1 MIEVSKWLRKTKK
14 ISTNQLGES
23 VISFRISICGIRG
36 WPAIPRYALCL
47 VVVALAATAVWVL
60 FVRDAMGELDTARQ
74 QEETLRQEY
83 KTKVAK
89 AVNLDTLKQQLKEV
103 QQYVA
108 LLERQLPSEAE
119 MDALLSDISQAGYA
133 RGLQVNLFRPNQV
146 VVQDY
151 YAELPISIKGSGK
164 FHDVANFAADVAN
177 LSRIVTLNNIAM
189 SPAKDNDS
197 GTGELMLEATA
208 KTFRYLDDKEI
219 EAQRQAKKETR

>member
-1 MIEVSKWLRKTKK
+1 MAAKDKK
-14 ISTNQLGES
+14 NLNES
-23 VISFRISICGIRG
+23 IGRISDQFQNLDMRDPGL

-47 VVVALAATAVWVL
+47 VVVVLAAVVVWFF
-60 FVRDAMGELDTARQ
+60 FVQDAMTELDAARQ
-74 QEETLRQEY
+74 KEETLRQEY

-89 AVNLDTLKQQLKEV
+89 AVNLDALKQQLEEV

-146 VVQDY
+146 VIQDY

-177 LSRIVTLNNIAM
+177 LSRIVTLNNITM
-189 SPAKDNDS
+189 NPAKDNGS

-208 KTFRYLDDKEI
+208 KTFRYLDEKEI
-219 EAQRQAKKETR
+219 EAQRQAKQKKDKK

>member
-1 MIEVSKWLRKTKK
+1 MRDPGL
-14 ISTNQLGES
+14 
-23 VISFRISICGIRG
+23 

-89 AVNLDTLKQQLKEV
+89 AVNLDALKQQLKEV

-133 RGLQVNLFRPNQV
+133 RGLQVNLFRPSQV

>member
-1 MIEVSKWLRKTKK
+1 MRDPGL
-14 ISTNQLGES
+14 
-23 VISFRISICGIRG
+23 

-47 VVVALAATAVWVL
+47 LVVVLTAAVVWFF
-60 FVRDAMGELDTARQ
+60 FVQKVMAELDEARQ
-74 QEETLRQEY
+74 KEETLRQEY

-89 AVNLDTLKQQLKEV
+89 AVNLDALKQQLEEV

-177 LSRIVTLNNIAM
+177 LSRIVTLNNITM
-189 SPAKDNDS
+189 NPAKDNGS

-208 KTFRYLDDKEI
+208 KTFRYLDEKEI
-219 EAQRQAKKETR
+219 EAQRQAKQKKDKK

>member
-1 MIEVSKWLRKTKK
+1 
-14 ISTNQLGES
+14 
-23 VISFRISICGIRG
+23 
-36 WPAIPRYALCL
+36 
-47 VVVALAATAVWVL
+47 
-60 FVRDAMGELDTARQ
+60 
-74 QEETLRQEY
+74 
-83 KTKVAK
+83 
-89 AVNLDTLKQQLKEV
+89 
-103 QQYVA
+103 
-108 LLERQLPSEAE
+108 

-133 RGLQVNLFRPNQV
+133 RGLQVNLFRPSQV

>member
-1 MIEVSKWLRKTKK
+1 MLFR
-14 ISTNQLGES
+14 S
-23 VISFRISICGIRG
+23 VQG
-36 WPAIPRYALCL
+36 
-47 VVVALAATAVWVL
+47 
-60 FVRDAMGELDTARQ
+60 AMAELDAARQ
-74 QEETLRQEY
+74 KEETLRQEY

-89 AVNLDTLKQQLKEV
+89 AVNLDALKQQLEEV

-119 MDALLSDISQAGYA
+119 MDALLSDISQAEYA
-133 RGLQVNLFRPNQV
+133 KGLQINLFRPNQV
-146 VVQDY
+146 VIQDY

-189 SPAKDNDS
+189 NPAKDNDS
-197 GTGELMLEATA
+197 GTGELTLEATA

-219 EAQRQAKKETR
+219 EAQRQAKQKKDKK

>member
-1 MIEVSKWLRKTKK
+1 MAAKDKK
-14 ISTNQLGES
+14 NLKES
-23 VISFRISICGIRG
+23 IGRIGDQFQNLDMRDPG
-36 WPAIPRYALCL
+36 LWPAIPRYALCL
-47 VVVALAATAVWVL
+47 LVVVLTAAVVWFF
-60 FVRDAMGELDTARQ
+60 FVQKVMAELDEARQ
-74 QEETLRQEY
+74 KEETLRQEY

-89 AVNLDTLKQQLKEV
+89 AVNLDALKQQLEEV

-177 LSRIVTLNNIAM
+177 LSRIVTLNNITM
-189 SPAKDNDS
+189 NPAKDNGS

-208 KTFRYLDDKEI
+208 KTFRYLDEKEI
-219 EAQRQAKKETR
+219 EAQRQAKQKKDKK

>member
-1 MIEVSKWLRKTKK
+1 MAAKDKK
-14 ISTNQLGES
+14 NLNESIGRIGNQFQNLDMRDPGL
-23 VISFRISICGIRG
+23 

-47 VVVALAATAVWVL
+47 LVVVLTAAVVWFF
-60 FVRDAMGELDTARQ
+60 FVQKVMAELDEARQ
-74 QEETLRQEY
+74 KEETLRQEY

-89 AVNLDTLKQQLKEV
+89 AVNLGALKQQLEEV

-146 VVQDY
+146 VIRDY

-177 LSRIVTLNNIAM
+177 LSRIVTLNNITM
-189 SPAKDNDS
+189 NPAKDNGS

-208 KTFRYLDDKEI
+208 KTFRYLDEKEI
-219 EAQRQAKKETR
+219 KAQRQTKQKKDKK

>member
-1 MIEVSKWLRKTKK
+1 MRDPGL
-14 ISTNQLGES
+14 
-23 VISFRISICGIRG
+23 

>member
-1 MIEVSKWLRKTKK
+1 VAAKDKK
-14 ISTNQLGES
+14 NLNES
-23 VISFRISICGIRG
+23 IGRIGDQFQNLDMRDPG
-36 WPAIPRYALCL
+36 LWPAIPRYALCL
-47 VVVALAATAVWVL
+47 LVVVLTAAVVWFF
-60 FVRDAMGELDTARQ
+60 FVQKVMAELDEARQ
-74 QEETLRQEY
+74 KEETLRQEY

-89 AVNLDTLKQQLKEV
+89 AVNLDALKQQLEEV

-177 LSRIVTLNNIAM
+177 LSRIVTLNNITM
-189 SPAKDNDS
+189 NPAKDNGS

-208 KTFRYLDDKEI
+208 KTFRYLDEKEI
-219 EAQRQAKKETR
+219 EAQRQAKQKKDKK